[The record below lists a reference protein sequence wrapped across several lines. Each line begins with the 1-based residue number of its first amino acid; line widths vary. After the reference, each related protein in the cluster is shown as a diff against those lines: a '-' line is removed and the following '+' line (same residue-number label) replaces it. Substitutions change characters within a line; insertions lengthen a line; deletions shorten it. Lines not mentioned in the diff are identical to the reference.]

1 MTKPDAGQKGT
12 PDRRIRSRVPVAGWS
27 VGALLGLLLGL
38 TPLAPAASAV
48 PTGSTPKAPLHL
60 FPSAINL
67 HGTTDRHGVLV
78 QDIDG
83 TDRSRVARFW
93 SANPGVF
100 SVDTN
105 GVCIPVGNGTAEVW
119 ASYQGQ
125 TNHLPVTVAH
135 AGEPSVPSFRRDIE
149 PILTRQGCNM
159 GACHGKLA
167 GQNGFRLS
175 LRSYAPE
182 MDYRWLTAEV
192 AGRRVNPAFP
202 SESLLIQKAEGTVPH
217 EGGVRFAKGSRYHQV
232 FQDWVTARA
241 PYVPAGMTLDQEP
254 TVAKLEILPGD
265 RIVRPGD
272 TQQLLVQATW
282 SDGRTQDVTWLA
294 QFFSNNEPTVAV
306 TPDGLAR
313 VQRSGETSI
322 RAHFLGQ
329 VAVIRFTVPYPQPV
343 EDWRLARRQ
352 NAVDDAVFTK
362 LAALHLP
369 PSPRTDDLTF
379 LRRVMLD
386 TLGTL
391 PTPAEVQAFL
401 VDSRPDKRDRF
412 IDGLFQRPE
421 FVDYWT
427 LQLADLL
434 QNRKER
440 DHDVRGNK
448 NVRAFHRWLRHEVA
462 INRPWNELVRN
473 LLTAQGDAVNHP
485 EVGYYTYLI
494 GEKPATESDV
504 TDAVAQAFL
513 GTRIGCARCHN
524 HPLERYTQDDFYHF
538 AAFFQRVSM
547 DRKDANDGV
556 TRLLIQSRDERDRT
570 QRLDEARN
578 RFNEAQ
584 VKLLQAESTNTD
596 TARKTFADRQRE
608 LGERKREL
616 SEAQSR
622 PPVAHQPRTHQDVT
636 ARALDRN
643 EMNWQPGEDPRAR
656 LTTWMTAT
664 NNPNFSAAIVNRL
677 WKHFLGV
684 GLVEPVDD
692 LRASNPPS
700 NPQLLDLLTH
710 ELIAG
715 GYDLRRV
722 MQFILKSRTYQLSS
736 RTLPGNE
743 TETRFYSH
751 YYARRLPAEVMADAV
766 SAATGVADKFD
777 GFPVGLK
784 AIQLPEPTVS
794 SYFLTLFGRSER
806 VTACACERNGEVTL
820 PQLLNLQNGDELQ
833 LKIDSAEGR
842 LKTLLA
848 REQPVAESVKALY
861 LATLNRPPTAAETR
875 QCLQL
880 LGTTKPEQA
889 LPDLF
894 WALLNSKEFAFNH

>member
-1 MTKPDAGQKGT
+1 
-12 PDRRIRSRVPVAGWS
+12 
-27 VGALLGLLLGL
+27 
-38 TPLAPAASAV
+38 
-48 PTGSTPKAPLHL
+48 
-60 FPSAINL
+60 
-67 HGTTDRHGVLV
+67 
-78 QDIDG
+78 
-83 TDRSRVARFW
+83 
-93 SANPGVF
+93 
-100 SVDTN
+100 
-105 GVCIPVGNGTAEVW
+105 
-119 ASYQGQ
+119 
-125 TNHLPVTVAH
+125 
-135 AGEPSVPSFRRDIE
+135 
-149 PILTRQGCNM
+149 
-159 GACHGKLA
+159 
-167 GQNGFRLS
+167 
-175 LRSYAPE
+175 
-182 MDYRWLTAEV
+182 
-192 AGRRVNPAFP
+192 
-202 SESLLIQKAEGTVPH
+202 
-217 EGGVRFAKGSRYHQV
+217 
-232 FQDWVTARA
+232 
-241 PYVPAGMTLDQEP
+241 
-254 TVAKLEILPGD
+254 
-265 RIVRPGD
+265 
-272 TQQLLVQATW
+272 
-282 SDGRTQDVTWLA
+282 
-294 QFFSNNEPTVAV
+294 
-306 TPDGLAR
+306 
-313 VQRSGETSI
+313 
-322 RAHFLGQ
+322 
-329 VAVIRFTVPYPQPV
+329 
-343 EDWRLARRQ
+343 
-352 NAVDDAVFTK
+352 
-362 LAALHLP
+362 
-369 PSPRTDDLTF
+369 
-379 LRRVMLD
+379 
-386 TLGTL
+386 
-391 PTPAEVQAFL
+391 
-401 VDSRPDKRDRF
+401 
-412 IDGLFQRPE
+412 
-421 FVDYWT
+421 
-427 LQLADLL
+427 
-434 QNRKER
+434 
-440 DHDVRGNK
+440 
-448 NVRAFHRWLRHEVA
+448 
-462 INRPWNELVRN
+462 
-473 LLTAQGDAVNHP
+473 
-485 EVGYYTYLI
+485 
-494 GEKPATESDV
+494 
-504 TDAVAQAFL
+504 
-513 GTRIGCARCHN
+513 
-524 HPLERYTQDDFYHF
+524 
-538 AAFFQRVSM
+538 M